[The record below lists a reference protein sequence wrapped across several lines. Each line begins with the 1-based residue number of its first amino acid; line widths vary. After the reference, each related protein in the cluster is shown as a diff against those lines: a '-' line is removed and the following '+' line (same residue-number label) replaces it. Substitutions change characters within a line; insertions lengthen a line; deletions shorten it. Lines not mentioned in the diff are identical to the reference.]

1 MSLEREF
8 ENFLKTKNV
17 ENLNNVYNR
26 ILTLNTESKLS
37 FGKKLR
43 NQLISVIDDEKDRPV
58 ELRFVMCMC
67 KMLGSETLFLA
78 HKNNMYEVFLDIL
91 ICMETPDFRHVVLAF
106 GFKFDFL
113 KMENVIKTKYSKIY
127 SENQI
132 FGATA
137 PAGGLASKIDN
148 VYRTFVHI

>member
-1 MSLEREF
+1 MSLESEF

-26 ILTLNTESKLS
+26 ILTLNMESKLS
-37 FGKKLR
+37 FGRKLR
-43 NQLISVIDDEKDRPV
+43 NQLISVIDDEKDRPI
-58 ELRFVMCMC
+58 ELQFVICMC

-78 HKNNMYEVFLDIL
+78 NKSDMYEVFLDIL
-91 ICMETPDFRHVVLAF
+91 ICMESPDFRHVVLAF
-106 GFKFDFL
+106 GLKFDFL
-113 KMENVIKTKYSKIY
+113 KMENVIKTKYSEFY

-132 FGATA
+132 FGAVA

-148 VYRTFVHI
+148 VIQILIL